1 MNVALT
7 LNTKSPFTAKQ
18 IFIDFL
24 TYAKNPL
31 YINEDLNLSKTE
43 KFQYLFKVLLCK
55 LALLPILGFIIYYT
69 KKFTGTKSVGF
80 EDTWSMFVFLVVGAP
95 IIEETIFRGV
105 LHYNRWSIALCV
117 SFLLAVVIKYTGLNE
132 LIYLKMGFVY
142 LITIVLFPVI
152 YIVTKRF
159 DGVFE
164 VFWTK
169 NFKYIFHFVAISFG
183 LIHLSNYTG
192 ITNYLFALPLVT
204 SQFISGYILGFVRMK
219 LGFGYGVALH
229 SAWNFV
235 AGFGMLI
242 VLLANIF

>member
-1 MNVALT
+1 LMTLVKLT
-7 LNTKSPFTAKQ
+7 GIFERIDWHIGFTYLAY
-18 IFIDFL
+18 FL
-24 TYAKNPL
+24 SIP
-31 YINEDLNLSKTE
+31 
-43 KFQYLFKVLLCK
+43 
-55 LALLPILGFIIYYT
+55 IIY
-69 KKFTGTKSVGF
+69 
-80 EDTWSMFVFLVVGAP
+80 L
-95 IIEETIFRGV
+95 
-105 LHYNRWSIALCV
+105 
-117 SFLLAVVIKYTGLNE
+117 
-132 LIYLKMGFVY
+132 
-142 LITIVLFPVI
+142 
-152 YIVTKRF
+152 VTKPF